1 MTVEQDNA
9 MLAVLRAVTEA
20 LKTGLTKSQII
31 DGIEAEGVERYSK
44 LRPEPTNDAPQ
55 RYGWSPLAAKNK

>member
-55 RYGWSPLAAKNK
+55 R